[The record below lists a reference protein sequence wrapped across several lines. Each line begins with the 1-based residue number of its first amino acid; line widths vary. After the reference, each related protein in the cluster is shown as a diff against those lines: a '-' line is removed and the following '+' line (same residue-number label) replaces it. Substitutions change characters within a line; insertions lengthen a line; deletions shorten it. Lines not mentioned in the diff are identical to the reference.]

1 MKRSLYDLVGVPPV
15 APREM
20 IGSACKRRIA
30 RLEAQGG
37 DEAKAEIYALREAW
51 SILGDEKLR
60 AGYDASLA
68 AAKPGAEA
76 AVDPLAA
83 RISPEV
89 VATELLKP
97 RHLWAENWERY
108 RKLVFVLLFV
118 GLMALSAVWNQS
130 NRVAH
135 QKRLEAATYEAE
147 YGEPP
152 PHLRKPAP
160 AAEAKPAEPFS
171 AEKFERELKERE
183 AEIQEQVAR
192 DQTAK
197 EDEFRDKM
205 QREDGRQV
213 IQFNIGERRRKAGL
227 A

>member
-1 MKRSLYDLVGVPPV
+1 VKRSLYDLVGVPPV

-20 IGSACKRRIA
+20 IGMACKRRIA
-30 RLEAQGG
+30 KLEAAGT
-37 DEAKAEIYALREAW
+37 DEAKAEIYAIREAW

-68 AAKPGAEA
+68 AEKPGAPS

-108 RKLVFVLLFV
+108 RKLVFVLFFV
-118 GLMALSAVWNQS
+118 GLFALSAVWNQS

-135 QKRLEAATYEAE
+135 QKRLEAANYEAE
-147 YGEPP
+147 YGEPMP
-152 PHLRKPAP
+152 GTKAAAPP
-160 AAEAKPAEPFS
+160 AAAKPASEEPFS

-183 AEIQEQVAR
+183 AAIQEQVAKE
-192 DQTAK
+192 QTAK
-197 EDEFRDKM
+197 EDEFRDKL
-205 QREDGRQV
+205 QRENDPYAS
-213 IQFNIGERRRKAGL
+213 RRRSRSR
-227 A
+227 

>member
-1 MKRSLYDLVGVPPV
+1 MKKSLYDLVGVPPV

-20 IGSACKRRIA
+20 VASACRRRIA
-30 RLEAQGG
+30 QLEREGGEAAQ
-37 DEAKAEIYALREAW
+37 AQVYAIREAW
-51 SILGDEKLR
+51 SILGDDKLR

-68 AAKPGAEA
+68 AARPGP
-76 AVDPLAA
+76 DDAA
-83 RISPEV
+83 RS
-89 VATELLKP
+89 ALLASELAPADLAVELTKS
-97 RHLWAENWERY
+97 RTLLAENWERY
-108 RKLVFVLLFV
+108 RKLVYAMLFV
-118 GLMALSAVWNQS
+118 GLFAISAVYNS
-130 NRVAH
+130 TRRAAH
-135 QKRLEAATYEAE
+135 EKRLEAATYEAE

-160 AAEAKPAEPFS
+160 EAEAKPAEPFS

-205 QREDGRQV
+205 RREVDPGQA
-213 IQFNIGERRRKAGL
+213 RRRARYR
-227 A
+227 

>member
-1 MKRSLYDLVGVPPV
+1 MKRSLYDLIGVPPV

-68 AAKPGAEA
+68 AARPGAEA

-118 GLMALSAVWNQS
+118 GLMALSALWNQS
-130 NRVAH
+130 NRIAH
-135 QKRLEAATYEAE
+135 QKRIEAATYEAE

-152 PHLRKPAP
+152 PAK
-160 AAEAKPAEPFS
+160 AAVKAEEPKASEPFS
-171 AEKFERELKERE
+171 AEKFEQELRERE
-183 AEIQEQVAR
+183 AAIQEQVASE
-192 DQTAK
+192 QTAK
-197 EDEFRDKM
+197 EDEFREKL
-205 QREDGRQV
+205 QRE
-213 IQFNIGERRRKAGL
+213 IEPPPSRRRASRYR
-227 A
+227 